1 MEQDFALHAGSVLDS
16 GKFKYTIVKVLGNGT
31 FGITYLATIPVRGS
45 LGSLEMKVAVKE
57 FFMKDVCSRR
67 ADGSLQEMTQ
77 GGLVYNYAI
86 KFRREAENLSR
97 LDHPQIV
104 RVLDVFT
111 ANNTVYY
118 AMEFVEG
125 ESLNEYLKEHGR
137 MSESEAVSCIRSIAA
152 PLEYMHEHKM
162 LHLDLKPGNVMRR
175 SSDGKCVLI
184 DFGLSKYYADNGEP
198 ESSTNIGMGTPGY
211 APIEQAQAGKN
222 RQVYPTLDIYA
233 LGGTFYK
240 LLTGEAPPEASELLD
255 GFPREK
261 LLYLGSGISVPV
273 ADAIEKAMSPRRIDR
288 PQSVLDFLM
297 LLEEPDP
304 SVTASVAESEDTDFS
319 EQSARGGKN
328 SGKIPYEAAKR
339 TTGTINGHEWV
350 DLGLSVKWA
359 TCNVGAFSPS
369 DYGNYYAWGETRTK
383 SEYTKDNCSTNGVNL
398 GDISGDVRYDA
409 ARANWGG
416 TWRLPTQAEM
426 QELIDKCTWTRT
438 KQGGHYGYRV
448 TGPNGKSIFLPAA
461 GFRGGSSLDYAGDDG
476 YYWSS
481 APYKDDTSAAFSLNF
496 SYSSDHTLPLDWHFR
511 LNGQCV
517 RPVSGDGMGKASA
530 GTIGGQR
537 KGDFNRKGGHGGST
551 GNFGK
556 DWNGNGR
563 SGNGGDARGRD
574 DKGVGEGGPSS
585 SSNPS
590 RAKVKAI
597 LIAACVI
604 VGLVAGFFLLRN
616 LMSGGGHGGSVVTG
630 DSTLVTYTPCDTAA
644 DGADVYTRISRGEK
658 VPVRAN
664 SSKDRASSGTVS
676 REQDNEVQTA
686 LDSKDEQIAALQQQ
700 IKEEREQRTRDSL
713 AAVQRLKERRQH
725 IKDSVAAAKRAEQ
738 EAAAK
743 EEAARKAAEEKARQ
757 EAARKAAEE
766 ARSTT
771 GTINGHQ
778 WVDLGLSVK
787 WATCN
792 VGASSPSDYGNY
804 YAWGETRTKSEYT
817 EDNSSTYG
825 INIGDI
831 SGDNRYDAA
840 RANWGGTWRLPTEA
854 EMEELMDKCTWTWTS
869 QGGHNGYRVT
879 GPNGSSIFL
888 PAAGYRGGSSL
899 YNANVT
905 GHYHN
910 STPDMSDATIVYHLF
925 IDNSRSVWFADSDS
939 RSSGQSVRPV
949 SD

>member
-1 MEQDFALHAGSVLDS
+1 MHAGAVLDS
-16 GKFKYTIVKVLGNGT
+16 GKFRYTIVKVLGNGT

-97 LDHPQIV
+97 LNHPQIV

-125 ESLNEYLKEHGR
+125 ENLNEFLKEHGR

-261 LLYLGSGISVPV
+261 LLYPGSGISVPV

-288 PQSVLDFLM
+288 PQSVRDFLT

-304 SVTASVAESEDTDFS
+304 SVTASVAGSEDTDFS
-319 EQSARGGKN
+319 EQSARGGQN

-339 TTGTINGHEWV
+339 TI
-350 DLGLSVKWA
+350 
-359 TCNVGAFSPS
+359 
-369 DYGNYYAWGETRTK
+369 
-383 SEYTKDNCSTNGVNL
+383 
-398 GDISGDVRYDA
+398 
-409 ARANWGG
+409 
-416 TWRLPTQAEM
+416 
-426 QELIDKCTWTRT
+426 
-438 KQGGHYGYRV
+438 
-448 TGPNGKSIFLPAA
+448 
-461 GFRGGSSLDYAGDDG
+461 
-476 YYWSS
+476 
-481 APYKDDTSAAFSLNF
+481 
-496 SYSSDHTLPLDWHFR
+496 
-511 LNGQCV
+511 
-517 RPVSGDGMGKASA
+517 
-530 GTIGGQR
+530 
-537 KGDFNRKGGHGGST
+537 
-551 GNFGK
+551 
-556 DWNGNGR
+556 
-563 SGNGGDARGRD
+563 
-574 DKGVGEGGPSS
+574 
-585 SSNPS
+585 
-590 RAKVKAI
+590 
-597 LIAACVI
+597 
-604 VGLVAGFFLLRN
+604 
-616 LMSGGGHGGSVVTG
+616 
-630 DSTLVTYTPCDTAA
+630 
-644 DGADVYTRISRGEK
+644 
-658 VPVRAN
+658 
-664 SSKDRASSGTVS
+664 
-676 REQDNEVQTA
+676 
-686 LDSKDEQIAALQQQ
+686 
-700 IKEEREQRTRDSL
+700 
-713 AAVQRLKERRQH
+713 
-725 IKDSVAAAKRAEQ
+725 
-738 EAAAK
+738 
-743 EEAARKAAEEKARQ
+743 
-757 EAARKAAEE
+757 
-766 ARSTT
+766 

-831 SGDNRYDAA
+831 SGDSRYDAA
-840 RANWGGTWRLPTEA
+840 RANWGGTWRLPTQA
-854 EMEELMDKCTWTWTS
+854 EMQELIDKCTWTWTS

-888 PAAGYRGGSSL
+888 PAAGCRVGSSL
-899 YNANVT
+899 NSAGDDGGYSD
-905 GHYHN
+905 
-910 STPDMSDATIVYHLF
+910 STPFWSNV
-925 IDNSRSVWFADSDS
+925 RFAFGLDFY
-939 RSSGQSVRPV
+939 SSFHELGWAYRHHGRSVRPV
-949 SD
+949 SGDGMGKASTDTIGGQRKGDFNRKGGHGGGAGNSGNGWGGNGGDVRGRVDKGVGEGGGGKASSSRAKVKAILIAACVIVGLVAGFFLLRNLMSGGDVKDGQIAAGKTRAEDKGFACFCATSPAHQGLRGGSQARRAGGSEGRGCPQGGGGKSPSRSGPQSRGRGEKYHRHDQRPPMGGLGA

>member
-1 MEQDFALHAGSVLDS
+1 MEQDFALHAGTVLDS

-125 ESLNEYLKEHGR
+125 ENLNEYLKEYGR

-261 LLYLGSGISVPV
+261 LLYPGSGISVPV

-288 PQSVLDFLM
+288 PQSVRDFLV

-319 EQSARGGKN
+319 EQSARGGQN
-328 SGKIPYEAAKR
+328 SRKIPYEADKR
-339 TTGTINGHEWV
+339 TTGAINGHE
-350 DLGLSVKWA
+350 
-359 TCNVGAFSPS
+359 
-369 DYGNYYAWGETRTK
+369 
-383 SEYTKDNCSTNGVNL
+383 
-398 GDISGDVRYDA
+398 
-409 ARANWGG
+409 
-416 TWRLPTQAEM
+416 
-426 QELIDKCTWTRT
+426 
-438 KQGGHYGYRV
+438 
-448 TGPNGKSIFLPAA
+448 
-461 GFRGGSSLDYAGDDG
+461 
-476 YYWSS
+476 
-481 APYKDDTSAAFSLNF
+481 
-496 SYSSDHTLPLDWHFR
+496 
-511 LNGQCV
+511 
-517 RPVSGDGMGKASA
+517 
-530 GTIGGQR
+530 
-537 KGDFNRKGGHGGST
+537 
-551 GNFGK
+551 
-556 DWNGNGR
+556 
-563 SGNGGDARGRD
+563 
-574 DKGVGEGGPSS
+574 
-585 SSNPS
+585 
-590 RAKVKAI
+590 
-597 LIAACVI
+597 
-604 VGLVAGFFLLRN
+604 
-616 LMSGGGHGGSVVTG
+616 
-630 DSTLVTYTPCDTAA
+630 
-644 DGADVYTRISRGEK
+644 
-658 VPVRAN
+658 
-664 SSKDRASSGTVS
+664 
-676 REQDNEVQTA
+676 
-686 LDSKDEQIAALQQQ
+686 
-700 IKEEREQRTRDSL
+700 
-713 AAVQRLKERRQH
+713 
-725 IKDSVAAAKRAEQ
+725 
-738 EAAAK
+738 
-743 EEAARKAAEEKARQ
+743 
-757 EAARKAAEE
+757 
-766 ARSTT
+766 
-771 GTINGHQ
+771 

-804 YAWGETRTKSEYT
+804 YAWGETRTKSKYT
-817 EDNSSTYG
+817 EGDTS
-825 INIGDI
+825 IRIVNIGDI
-831 SGDNRYDAA
+831 SGDSRYDAA
-840 RANWGGTWRLPTEA
+840 CVNWGGTWRLPTEA
-854 EMEELMDKCTWTWTS
+854 EVQELIDKCTWTWTS

-879 GPNGSSIFL
+879 GPNGNSIFL
-888 PAAGYRGGSSL
+888 PAAGYRGGTSL
-899 YNANVT
+899 YSAGDSGFYWSSIPYESYARRACYLSFYGSGHLLYWNYRYYGQCVRPVSGDGMGKASAGTIGGQRKGDFDRKGGYGMGAGSSGNGRGGNGGDVRGREDKGVGEGGGGKASSSPNPNRAKVKAILIAACVIVGLVAGFFLLRGLMSGGGHGGSVVT
-905 GHYHN
+905 GDSTLVAHTPDNATLDSKDKREASDKEAAAKATTGFINGHEWVDLGLSVKWATCNVGASSPSDYGNYYAWGETRTKSAYTKDN
-910 STPDMSDATIVYHLF
+910 STTYNISMDDISG
-925 IDNSRSVWFADSDS
+925 DS
-939 RSSGQSVRPV
+939 RYDAARANWGGTWRLPSLEEIRELVHKCTWTWIYHDGHSGYSVTGPSGKSIFLPAAGSLSNDAGEYGFYWSSTPYEGGLYTSFYLGISRDYHSEVLFNRWTAQSVRPV

>member
-125 ESLNEYLKEHGR
+125 ENLNEYLKEYGR

-211 APIEQAQAGKN
+211 APIEQAQAGKS

-261 LLYLGSGISVPV
+261 LLYPGSGISVPV

-288 PQSVLDFLM
+288 PQSVRDFLV

-304 SVTASVAESEDTDFS
+304 SVTASVAESEDTDLS
-319 EQSARGGKN
+319 EQSARGGQN

-339 TTGTINGHEWV
+339 TIGTINGHE
-350 DLGLSVKWA
+350 
-359 TCNVGAFSPS
+359 
-369 DYGNYYAWGETRTK
+369 
-383 SEYTKDNCSTNGVNL
+383 
-398 GDISGDVRYDA
+398 
-409 ARANWGG
+409 
-416 TWRLPTQAEM
+416 
-426 QELIDKCTWTRT
+426 
-438 KQGGHYGYRV
+438 
-448 TGPNGKSIFLPAA
+448 
-461 GFRGGSSLDYAGDDG
+461 
-476 YYWSS
+476 
-481 APYKDDTSAAFSLNF
+481 
-496 SYSSDHTLPLDWHFR
+496 
-511 LNGQCV
+511 
-517 RPVSGDGMGKASA
+517 
-530 GTIGGQR
+530 
-537 KGDFNRKGGHGGST
+537 
-551 GNFGK
+551 
-556 DWNGNGR
+556 
-563 SGNGGDARGRD
+563 
-574 DKGVGEGGPSS
+574 
-585 SSNPS
+585 
-590 RAKVKAI
+590 
-597 LIAACVI
+597 
-604 VGLVAGFFLLRN
+604 
-616 LMSGGGHGGSVVTG
+616 
-630 DSTLVTYTPCDTAA
+630 
-644 DGADVYTRISRGEK
+644 
-658 VPVRAN
+658 
-664 SSKDRASSGTVS
+664 
-676 REQDNEVQTA
+676 
-686 LDSKDEQIAALQQQ
+686 
-700 IKEEREQRTRDSL
+700 
-713 AAVQRLKERRQH
+713 
-725 IKDSVAAAKRAEQ
+725 
-738 EAAAK
+738 
-743 EEAARKAAEEKARQ
+743 
-757 EAARKAAEE
+757 
-766 ARSTT
+766 
-771 GTINGHQ
+771 

-817 EDNSSTYG
+817 EDNCSTNG
-825 INIGDI
+825 VLRCCPRQLGRHMAASNSGGDAGTNRQVYVDMDE
-831 SGDNRYDAA
+831 SGRPQ
-840 RANWGGTWRLPTEA
+840 RL
-854 EMEELMDKCTWTWTS
+854 
-869 QGGHNGYRVT
+869 
-879 GPNGSSIFL
+879 
-888 PAAGYRGGSSL
+888 
-899 YNANVT
+899 
-905 GHYHN
+905 
-910 STPDMSDATIVYHLF
+910 
-925 IDNSRSVWFADSDS
+925 
-939 RSSGQSVRPV
+939 
-949 SD
+949 

>member
-1 MEQDFALHAGSVLDS
+1 MEQDFALHAGAVLDS

-125 ESLNEYLKEHGR
+125 ENLNEFLKEHGH

-261 LLYLGSGISVPV
+261 LLYPGSGISVSV

-288 PQSVLDFLM
+288 PQSVRDFLT
-297 LLEEPDP
+297 LLEESDP
-304 SVTASVAESEDTDFS
+304 SVTALVAESEDTDFS
-319 EQSARGGKN
+319 EQSARGGQN
-328 SGKIPYEAAKR
+328 SWKIPYEAAKR
-339 TTGTINGHEWV
+339 TTGTINGHQWV

-359 TCNVGAFSPS
+359 TCNVGATSPS

-383 SEYTKDNCSTNGVNL
+383 SEYTEDNCSTNGVDL

-426 QELIDKCTWTRT
+426 QELIDKCMWTWTS
-438 KQGGHYGYRV
+438 QGGHNGYRV
-448 TGPNGKSIFLPAA
+448 TGPNGSSIFLPAA
-461 GFRGGSSLDYAGDDG
+461 SYRNGSSLYYAGYLG

-481 APYKDDTSAAFSLNF
+481 TPDESDARNAYDLDFS
-496 SYSSDHTLPLDWHFR
+496 SSGHGLYWVGRDYGR
-511 LNGQCV
+511 SV
-517 RPVSGDGMGKASA
+517 RPVSGDGMGKASTD
-530 GTIGGQR
+530 TIGSQR
-537 KGDFNRKGGHGGST
+537 NGDFNRKGGYGMGA
-551 GNFGK
+551 GNS
-556 DWNGNGR
+556 GNGWG
-563 SGNGGDARGRD
+563 GNGGDVRGRV

-585 SSNPS
+585 SPNPN
-590 RAKVKAI
+590 RAKVW

-616 LMSGGGHGGSVVTG
+616 LMSGGGHGGSVVPG
-630 DSTLVTYTPCDTAA
+630 DSTLVAHTPDNATL
-644 DGADVYTRISRGEK
+644 G
-658 VPVRAN
+658 
-664 SSKDRASSGTVS
+664 SKDKREAS
-676 REQDNEVQTA
+676 D
-686 LDSKDEQIAALQQQ
+686 K
-700 IKEEREQRTRDSL
+700 
-713 AAVQRLKERRQH
+713 
-725 IKDSVAAAKRAEQ
+725 

-743 EEAARKAAEEKARQ
+743 A
-757 EAARKAAEE
+757 
-766 ARSTT
+766 TT
-771 GTINGHQ
+771 GFINGHQ

-792 VGASSPSDYGNY
+792 VGSSSPSDYGNY

-831 SGDNRYDAA
+831 SGDSRYDAA
-840 RANWGGTWRLPTEA
+840 RANWGGTWRLPTKA
-854 EMEELMDKCTWTWTS
+854 EMQELIDKCTWTWTS

-888 PAAGYRGGSSL
+888 PAAGYRLGSSL
-899 YNANVT
+899 GSAGAIGYYWSSAPSVSVTRNA
-905 GHYHN
+905 YYLYFN
-910 STPDMSDATIVYHLF
+910 SSDHDLYWSYRLG
-925 IDNSRSVWFADSDS
+925 
-939 RSSGQSVRPV
+939 GQSVRPV

>member
-1 MEQDFALHAGSVLDS
+1 MHAGAVLDS

-125 ESLNEYLKEHGR
+125 ENLNEFLKEHGH

-261 LLYLGSGISVPV
+261 LLYPGSGISVSV

-288 PQSVLDFLM
+288 PQSVRDFLT
-297 LLEEPDP
+297 LLEESDP
-304 SVTASVAESEDTDFS
+304 SVTALVAESEDTDFS
-319 EQSARGGKN
+319 EQSARGGQN
-328 SGKIPYEAAKR
+328 SWKIPYEAAKR
-339 TTGTINGHEWV
+339 TTGTINGHQWV

-359 TCNVGAFSPS
+359 TCNVGATSPS

-383 SEYTKDNCSTNGVNL
+383 SEYTEDNCSTNGVDL

-426 QELIDKCTWTRT
+426 QELIDKCMWTWTS
-438 KQGGHYGYRV
+438 QGGHNGYRV
-448 TGPNGKSIFLPAA
+448 TGPNGSSIFLPAA
-461 GFRGGSSLDYAGDDG
+461 SYRNGSSLYYAGYLG

-481 APYKDDTSAAFSLNF
+481 TPDESDARNAYDLDFS
-496 SYSSDHTLPLDWHFR
+496 SSGHGLYWVGRDYGR
-511 LNGQCV
+511 SV
-517 RPVSGDGMGKASA
+517 RPVSGDGMGKASTD
-530 GTIGGQR
+530 TIGSQR
-537 KGDFNRKGGHGGST
+537 NGDFNRKGGHGRGA
-551 GNFGK
+551 GNS
-556 DWNGNGR
+556 GNGWG
-563 SGNGGDARGRD
+563 GNGGDVRGRV
-574 DKGVGEGGPSS
+574 DKSVGEGRPSS
-585 SSNPS
+585 SPNSG

-616 LMSGGGHGGSVVTG
+616 LMLGG
-630 DSTLVTYTPCDTAA
+630 
-644 DGADVYTRISRGEK
+644 DG
-658 VPVRAN
+658 
-664 SSKDRASSGTVS
+664 KDG
-676 REQDNEVQTA
+676 
-686 LDSKDEQIAALQQQ
+686 QIAALQRELQVKDS
-700 IKEEREQRTRDSL
+700 IAAVKREQRTKDSL
-713 AAVQRLKERRQH
+713 AFVQRRQH

-743 EEAARKAAEEKARQ
+743 EEAARKTAEEKARQ

-766 ARSTT
+766 ARSAT
-771 GTINGHQ
+771 GMINGHE

-831 SGDNRYDAA
+831 SGDSRYDAA

-888 PAAGYRGGSSL
+888 PAAGYRYGSSL
-899 YNANVT
+899 LGAGDY
-905 GHYHN
+905 GYYWS
-910 STPDMSDATIVYHLF
+910 STPDESDAMFAYGLYFGSSAHRLGWS
-925 IDNSRSVWFADSDS
+925 SRFHG
-939 RSSGQSVRPV
+939 RSVRPV